1 MLQYNGKPRKA
12 NTRVGGGDKMASAR
26 LGRGGRRGK
35 ASDILLME
43 PIIVRGLDNAGKGI
57 RGRVFPTAS
66 NGAYDKKKNTSLVS
80 KCGHLFETL
89 LASMPQ

>member
-1 MLQYNGKPRKA
+1 
-12 NTRVGGGDKMASAR
+12 MASAR

-66 NGAYDKKKNTSLVS
+66 NGAYDKKKKIRVS
-80 KCGHLFETL
+80 FQSVAIC
-89 LASMPQ
+89 SRRC